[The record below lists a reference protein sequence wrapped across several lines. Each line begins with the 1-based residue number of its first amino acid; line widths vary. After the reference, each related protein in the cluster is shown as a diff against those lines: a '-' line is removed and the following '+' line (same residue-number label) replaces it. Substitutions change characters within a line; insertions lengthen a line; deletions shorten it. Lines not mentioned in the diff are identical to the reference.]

1 MSRASLVYV
10 AMFLVLIAG
19 LWAILR
25 VGSLLAAPAD
35 LQGEWTVDWSD
46 DAPPDLPPK
55 LSIQQSGVFA
65 HARLGDHPPLSGRLN
80 KVRGAT
86 RVSGD
91 LASRDGR
98 WRLTFDP
105 YAGGD
110 LLTGMLDAP
119 THASFT
125 ASRAAARSKPTA
137 AAASKK
143 PGTPHARQ

>member
-10 AMFLVLIAG
+10 GMFLVLIAG
-19 LWAILR
+19 LWVILR

-35 LQGEWTVDWSD
+35 LQGEWTMNWPGDGP
-46 DAPPDLPPK
+46 ADLPAK

-65 HARLGDHPPLSGRLN
+65 HATLGGASRLSGRLN

-86 RVSGD
+86 RVSGE
-91 LASRDGR
+91 LASRDGH
-98 WRLTFDP
+98 WRITLNP

-110 LLTGMLDAP
+110 MLTGTLDAP
-119 THASFT
+119 TRASFT

-137 AAASKK
+137 EAARR
-143 PGTPHARQ
+143 THARQ